1 MVLMARR
8 TLIGKVMLPK
18 QAHQVKPNNKQQ
30 GFTYIGVLVILA
42 VMMMA
47 LGAVSEIWHSVMQRE
62 KEQELLFIGHQFR
75 AAIGKYYAQ
84 SGNRYP
90 ASLEV
95 LLESNDIGVTGAGAK
110 KSRFLRKLYQDP
122 MTSERNW
129 GLVTGQDKKVQ
140 GIYSLSEE
148 RPFKTT
154 GFTNADADLELAEK
168 YSDWKFVYKPLRAQA
183 PSGGIVSGISKWSH
197 IFYVLSILKA
207 QKLKNTHE

>member
-1 MVLMARR
+1 MMP
-8 TLIGKVMLPK
+8 PK
-18 QAHQVKPNNKQQ
+18 QAHNKQPYNQ
-30 GFTYIGVLVILA
+30 QRGFTYIGVLVILA

-47 LGAVSEIWHSVMQRE
+47 LGAASEIWHSVMQRE

-95 LLESNDIGVTGAGAK
+95 LLESNDLGVTGAGAK

-122 MTSERNW
+122 MTNESNW
-129 GLVTGQDKKVQ
+129 GLIAGPDKRVQ

-148 RPFKTT
+148 KPFKTT
-154 GFTNADADLELAEK
+154 GFINADADLELAKK
-168 YSDWKFVYKPLRAQA
+168 YSDWKFVYVPKQKGQPTGSAANGTLPL
-183 PSGGIVSGISKWSH
+183 
-197 IFYVLSILKA
+197 
-207 QKLKNTHE
+207 

>member
-1 MVLMARR
+1 MALMVRR
-8 TLIGKVMLPK
+8 TLIGKVMQPQ
-18 QAHQVKPNNKQQ
+18 QAHHVQSYNKQQ

-47 LGAVSEIWHSVMQRE
+47 LGAVSEIWHSVIQRE

-90 ASLEV
+90 ASLEA
-95 LLESNDIGVTGAGAK
+95 LIESNDLGVSGAGAK
-110 KSRFLRKLYQDP
+110 TSRFLRKLYQDP
-122 MTSERNW
+122 MTSESNW
-129 GLVTGQDKKVQ
+129 GLVTGPDKRVQ

-148 RPFKTT
+148 KPFKTT
-154 GFTNADADLELAEK
+154 GFTNADIDLELAEK

-183 PSGGIVSGISKWSH
+183 AGGTVNGIPRPEPR
-197 IFYVLSILKA
+197 LR
-207 QKLKNTHE
+207 